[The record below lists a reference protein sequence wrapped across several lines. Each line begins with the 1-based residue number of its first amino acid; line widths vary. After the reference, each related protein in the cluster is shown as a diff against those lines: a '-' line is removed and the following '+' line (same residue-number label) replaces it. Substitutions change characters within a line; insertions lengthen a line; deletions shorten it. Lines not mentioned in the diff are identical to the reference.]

1 MKDKRFYLKV
11 KGKSWPQ
18 NDFHDSLKRNQ
29 SIRYQYSVLLPLM
42 RGVDDV
48 QQGSSVPSQGEMLHT
63 KEIGREGPLTSNHT
77 TNLQHSEDEN
87 QPLSQSSVLTE
98 ISNIRTRD

>member
-29 SIRYQYSVLLPLM
+29 SIRYQQSVLLPLT
-42 RGVDDV
+42 RGTDNV

-63 KEIGREGPLTSNHT
+63 KEIGREGPLTSSHP
-77 TNLQHSEDEN
+77 TNLQHSDGEN
-87 QPLSQSSVLTE
+87 QPLSQSLVLTE